1 MHPVEATLPQISES
15 VVQHAAKH
23 REEFV
28 NASPFKHAMI
38 ENFFDPAFAERL
50 LAEFPS
56 FDPKLAMNEMGELG
70 GKAVNTKI
78 REISPAY
85 EELYEMIDSQPFL
98 DLMSRLTGIP
108 DLLMDPKLYGGGT
121 HDNRHG
127 QELDAHVDFNYDE
140 AQKLHRRLLL
150 RRIRGPTIRQLPGHI
165 RHFIRALELHPRQ
178 PRSHHLRAL
187 LRVIAIDQQQRLRC
201 RRRAIA
207 LPDTAK

>member
-1 MHPVEATLPQISES
+1 MPQISKS
-15 VVQHAAKH
+15 VAKQAGQY
-23 REEFV
+23 RDAFV

-38 ENFFDPAFAERL
+38 ENFFEPAFAERL

-85 EELYEMIDSQPFL
+85 RELYEMIGSKPFL
-98 DLMSRLTGIP
+98 ELMSRLTGIP

-140 AQKLHRRLLL
+140 AAKAAPPPERDRLHEQGVEDRMGRRH
-150 RRIRGPTIRQLPGHI
+150 RDPFQPVGPGT
-165 RHFIRALELHPRQ
+165 Q
-178 PRSHHLRAL
+178 PDS
-187 LRVIAIDQQQRLRC
+187 RLRSAVQPL
-201 RRRAIA
+201 R
-207 LPDTAK
+207 DV